1 MPFAFGVSQITGIVT
16 NFPLCEDLMSM
27 PRLLIKKAGEVAQIL
42 LTTDTSSDDLAAY
55 AGIAPI
61 TR

>member
-1 MPFAFGVSQITGIVT
+1 
-16 NFPLCEDLMSM
+16 MSM